1 MSTFGFVDVVDVAA
15 AATTGNDSFR
25 AAVPRIAFIQP
36 CTVSTPRSFAVAVV
50 VAVAVDRFVAAC

>member
-36 CTVSTPRSFAVAVV
+36 CTVNTPCSFAVAVV
-50 VAVAVDRFVAAC
+50 VTVAVG